1 MTKVTKD
8 RAEFFLN
15 CAMVDAERLALH
27 FRKPLPQGDKLNT
40 LLFAIIESRS
50 REYKKRYRLISK
62 VLSDPDLKRLL
73 K

>member
-1 MTKVTKD
+1 MTKVTRD
-8 RAEFFLN
+8 RAEFFLH

-40 LLFAIIESRS
+40 LLFAIIKSRN
-50 REYKKRYRLISK
+50 REYKKRYRHMTK
-62 VLSDPDLKRLL
+62 VLSDPDLKRQL

>member
-1 MTKVTKD
+1 MTKVTRD
-8 RAEFFLN
+8 RAEFFLH

-40 LLFAIIESRS
+40 LLFGIIESRY
-50 REYKKRYRLISK
+50 REYKKRYRFMSK
-62 VLSDPDLKRLL
+62 VLFDPDLIRLL